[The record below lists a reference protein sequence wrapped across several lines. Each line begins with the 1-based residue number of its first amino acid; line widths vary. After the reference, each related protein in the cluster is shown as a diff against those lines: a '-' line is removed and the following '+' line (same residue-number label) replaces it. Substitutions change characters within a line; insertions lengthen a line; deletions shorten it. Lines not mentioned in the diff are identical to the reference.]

1 MITRFNSAGN
11 ERVNY
16 SKELQVR
23 DCYIPCIIRRRDESA
38 NLYVVCYIPCIIRR
52 RDESANLYVV
62 QRYGHNASVLVIINQ
77 RVNANFQF
85 LNGRSRTLLAHGY

>member
-16 SKELQVR
+16 SKELQAR
-23 DCYIPCIIRRRDESA
+23 D
-38 NLYVVCYIPCIIRR
+38 CYIPCIIRR